1 MTDFWQ
7 NKTLT
12 EMTPEEWES
21 LCDGCGMCCRLK
33 EQDEDTGAIALTQI
47 ACRLLD
53 IGSARCSDYGNRHEI
68 VPECIPLTPENV
80 GELKW
85 LPPSCAYRLLAN
97 GYDLPDWHP
106 LLTGDPESPH
116 KAGYTIRDRAVSEED
131 VFFGQ

>member
-1 MTDFWQ
+1 MNAFWKKKSLEEMSTD
-7 NKTLT
+7 
-12 EMTPEEWES
+12 EWES

-53 IGSARCSDYGNRHEI
+53 IDTARCMGYEARHRK
-68 VPECIPLTPENV
+68 VPECIALTPKNV
-80 GELKW
+80 GELPW

-106 LLTGDPESPH
+106 LITGNPESPH
-116 KAGYTIRDRAVSEED
+116 QAGYTIRNRAISEED
-131 VFFGQ
+131 AFFQE